1 MKLIDLILIFCLYQ
15 SHLPAME
22 LGDIWMKKQQD
33 LSAFESEGDFG
44 ITVFPNEQNGQRFV
58 LEGNFRWI
66 VRDEKYFADIK
77 VTKKDLTR
85 IAAADVPYRV
95 TIVGDAKSIATCG
108 FNKNHSKGC
117 EVEVYPPGNDV
128 YKAKLFVWFDV
139 HRGLELFFPN
149 IVPIKLL
156 SNYQSISTNLPLTY
170 DNGLVEGV
178 VVLNSSSL
186 MKTFESKT
194 KTGNYRNLIAYEFS
208 DEGFPI
214 SYKEESFEG
223 TRKTE
228 ERTLVFKRFEKKLS
242 NLSFAFSDL
251 ESCDSSRLVEHDVEG
266 PLFMAIP
273 NAIRKQDMPV
283 DSVVERYR
291 EAAINSR
298 EQRKKIVDR
307 QFSPT
312 WVIVG
317 IGCIV
322 IGIVIFLSKRK

>member
-1 MKLIDLILIFCLYQ
+1 MLTGGT
-15 SHLPAME
+15 P
-22 LGDIWMKKQQD
+22 
-33 LSAFESEGDFG
+33 
-44 ITVFPNEQNGQRFV
+44 
-58 LEGNFRWI
+58 
-66 VRDEKYFADIK
+66 
-77 VTKKDLTR
+77 VT
-85 IAAADVPYRV
+85 P
-95 TIVGDAKSIATCG
+95 
-108 FNKNHSKGC
+108 
-117 EVEVYPPGNDV
+117 
-128 YKAKLFVWFDV
+128 
-139 HRGLELFFPN
+139 
-149 IVPIKLL
+149 
-156 SNYQSISTNLPLTY
+156 
-170 DNGLVEGV
+170 
-178 VVLNSSSL
+178 
-186 MKTFESKT
+186 
-194 KTGNYRNLIAYEFS
+194 
-208 DEGFPI
+208 
-214 SYKEESFEG
+214 ESFEG